1 MKFENFEIL
10 LLLLRFPL
18 FAPVGID
25 FAGRRGKGNGRKP
38 KEKKKKEATEWNG
51 GRFLLC
57 AATEKLF
64 FAPATGPSRRSR
76 NGYLS
81 IIYFPSAWML
91 ASVLMDS
98 TFSGIFFFE
107 NILEEIFSSAKSA
120 DGPTLRASVS
130 ANFRILNFGP
140 VGLCSS

>member
-64 FAPATGPSRRSR
+64 CTGHWPVKEKPKWLPVNNLFSIGLDARFRSHGFHLF
-76 NGYLS
+76 GY
-81 IIYFPSAWML
+81 
-91 ASVLMDS
+91 
-98 TFSGIFFFE
+98 IFF
-107 NILEEIFSSAKSA
+107 
-120 DGPTLRASVS
+120 
-130 ANFRILNFGP
+130 
-140 VGLCSS
+140 